1 MKTSGFMG
9 GLYVVSE
16 WIMRFSLLNLQ
27 WVVFNLPIALLLIS
41 MLYIEKTEDLFYLAV
56 PLIVLVPVLFFP
68 ATTAMFA
75 KAREW
80 VREAEVER
88 ESRKYISY
96 YKENYITSLLAG
108 IVFVTLWVVWLADI
122 YYFSDK
128 NQVIMNLFVVLGI
141 LLFIF
146 TVNFF
151 SVSAHYNMKL
161 RGLLRQ
167 TFFITVGSPLLFL
180 AVSITSGIVLY
191 ISLNVFPIIIPL
203 FSGSLIAFL
212 AFSAFYR
219 LYLEIIAKKLNR

>member
-1 MKTSGFMG
+1 MKPSGFMG

-16 WIMRFSLLNLQ
+16 WIMRFSLVNLQ

-41 MLYIEKTEDLFYLAV
+41 MLYVEKTEDLFYLAV
-56 PLIVLVPVLFFP
+56 PLILLVPVLFFP

-75 KAREW
+75 KTREW
-80 VREAEVER
+80 VREAEEER
-88 ESRKYISY
+88 ESRKYVSY
-96 YKENYITSLLAG
+96 YKENYMTSLLAG
-108 IVFVTLWVVWLADI
+108 FVFVALWGVWLADI
-122 YYFSDK
+122 YYFSDR
-128 NQVIMNLFVVLGI
+128 NQVIMNLFVVMGI

-167 TFFITVGSPLLFL
+167 AFFITVGSPLLFL
-180 AVSITSGIVLY
+180 AVSVTSGIVLY
-191 ISLNVFPIIIPL
+191 ISLYVFPIIIPL
-203 FSGSLIAFL
+203 FSGSLLAFL

-219 LYLEIIAKKLNR
+219 LYLKIIAKKLNP